1 VRITTDRR
9 DAFDLL
15 AAATSRLPGAR
26 ARTEWFAAR
35 PRLRR
40 WAWFVAIYGV
50 SVVVF
55 AAVAFFLNAIVPK

>member
-9 DAFDLL
+9 DAFDRL
-15 AAATSRLPGAR
+15 AAVASRLPGAR
-26 ARTEWFAAR
+26 GCGDWFAAR

-40 WAWFVAIYGV
+40 WAWFVVIYGV

>member
-1 VRITTDRR
+1 VRIITDRR
-9 DAFDLL
+9 DAFDRL
-15 AAATSRLPGAR
+15 AAVASRLPGAR
-26 ARTEWFAAR
+26 SRAEWFAAR

-40 WAWFVAIYGV
+40 WAWFVVIYGV